1 MKLKVTVNGIAYSV
15 DVEVE
20 EEQRKLGSIITGGWR
35 QRRQYPRCSDD
46 RQRGGYVRQCCC
58 GSASRVCV

>member
-20 EEQRKLGSIITGGWR
+20 EEQRKLGL
-35 QRRQYPRCSDD
+35 DA
-46 RQRGGYVRQCCC
+46 RGGA
-58 GSASRVCV
+58 GG